1 MPSKQPKLLS
11 RKDNYEL
18 GSQVTVAS
26 KYGKRERKVNTRPE
40 GDYKVI
46 RAPSNPNGEVLA
58 GGGYEA
64 MYRRR
69 RMDAPKAVTV
79 NASDFEELAA
89 LTEKEEKLQ
98 LTLQQFYFL
107 VSKKRFVWFCAGY
120 AAGKCLDP
128 DTPVMLH
135 SGKIIK
141 CKEVVP
147 GDLLMGPDSKPRRV
161 LSTTSGVDN
170 MYRITP
176 KKGDSWIC
184 NEPHVL
190 TLVDCYTNE
199 IVDVPLNEYLP
210 NKHRKKYRAKRQFRV
225 GVDFD
230 SSEKLD
236 LDPYFAGVWLGDGD
250 SNHGLKITNG
260 EPEIM
265 AYLKDYAESNGL
277 LCKVSYD
284 NRNSN
289 IVYNRIRHF
298 GRPVDEKGF
307 MQPNPLWEKLKPFR
321 TELGK
326 RIPHNYLTA
335 SREDRLSLL
344 AGLLDTDGYYQ
355 KGYEIATKFEGLKD
369 DILFLCRSLGLA
381 AYASKK
387 YVKEKLY
394 WRIYISGELDVIP
407 CKVERKKAEPR
418 KQNKSVLRTGFSV
431 EPLGPG
437 EYFGFELDGDG
448 RFLLGDF
455 TVTHNTIIGSWWVYM
470 RIIQCPQSLGLIGA
484 NTHDQLNQSTLKPFM
499 EFLDTIGMPYVLNRQ
514 PPKEWGLPRL
524 FKEYDNIMVF
534 PNGSHVLLRSLDN
547 PTNLAGLTL
556 GWFWIDE
563 TAYSSPEVWKVI
575 VSRLRCSKADV
586 VMGRVT
592 STPEGQNWLY
602 DIFKSDAELYK
613 IIFQSVMENP
623 FIKDREQFIRSQL
636 AFMDESQVEQYIH
649 GRIVQVKFGRVYHQF
664 SDKNVKSKYEYER
677 RRELLL
683 CWDFNSGA
691 APMSLIVAQRFFC
704 PKSGRKQIQVIDE
717 FIKEYSD
724 TKEICSLFIAKY
736 GPNGKNHLG
745 RITVF
750 GDAYG
755 DKTTSKSDYA
765 VMKNEL
771 EIAFREELLSFDNI
785 MGGNPEQQ
793 DRINAMNT
801 GFRNSLG
808 QRDIFINPECKKLI
822 FDLNNVKPKDGDGI
836 QIQKTG
842 QTKIDKAKNIK
853 LTHPSDAF
861 GYLIVREI
869 QVIKRNSAKAV
880 KRNNVMIVGGQH

>member
-11 RKDNYEL
+11 RKDNYDM
-18 GSQVTVAS
+18 GSQVSVVD
-26 KYGKRERKVNTRPE
+26 KYGKRKRKVNTRPE
-40 GDYKVI
+40 GNYQVI
-46 RAPSNPNGEVLA
+46 RVPSNPDGEVLA

-64 MYRRR
+64 MFRRR
-69 RMDAPKAVTV
+69 RMEAPRAVTV

-107 VSKKRFVWFCAGY
+107 ISKRRFVWFCAGF
-120 AAGKCLDP
+120 A
-128 DTPVMLH
+128 
-135 SGKIIK
+135 SGK
-141 CKEVVP
+141 
-147 GDLLMGPDSKPRRV
+147 
-161 LSTTSGVDN
+161 
-170 MYRITP
+170 
-176 KKGDSWIC
+176 
-184 NEPHVL
+184 
-190 TLVDCYTNE
+190 TL
-199 IVDVPLNEYLP
+199 
-210 NKHRKKYRAKRQFRV
+210 
-225 GVDFD
+225 
-230 SSEKLD
+230 
-236 LDPYFAGVWLGDGD
+236 
-250 SNHGLKITNG
+250 
-260 EPEIM
+260 
-265 AYLKDYAESNGL
+265 
-277 LCKVSYD
+277 
-284 NRNSN
+284 
-289 IVYNRIRHF
+289 
-298 GRPVDEKGF
+298 
-307 MQPNPLWEKLKPFR
+307 
-321 TELGK
+321 
-326 RIPHNYLTA
+326 
-335 SREDRLSLL
+335 
-344 AGLLDTDGYYQ
+344 
-355 KGYEIATKFEGLKD
+355 
-369 DILFLCRSLGLA
+369 
-381 AYASKK
+381 
-387 YVKEKLY
+387 
-394 WRIYISGELDVIP
+394 
-407 CKVERKKAEPR
+407 
-418 KQNKSVLRTGFSV
+418 
-431 EPLGPG
+431 
-437 EYFGFELDGDG
+437 
-448 RFLLGDF
+448 
-455 TVTHNTIIGSWWVYM
+455 IGTWWVYM

-499 EFLDTIGMPYVLNRQ
+499 EFLDTIGMPYVINRQ

-534 PNGSHVLLRSLDN
+534 PNGAHVLLRSLDN

-563 TAYSSPEVWKVI
+563 TAYSSPEIWKVI

-586 VMGRVT
+586 LMGRVT

-602 DIFKSDAELYK
+602 DIFKSDEELYK
-613 IIFQSVMENP
+613 IIFQSVLENP
-623 FIKDREQFIRSQL
+623 FIPNREQFVRSQM
-636 AFMDESQVEQYIH
+636 AFMDDSQVEQYIH

-664 SDKNVKSKYEYER
+664 SDKNVKEKYQYER

-724 TKEICSLFIAKY
+724 TKEICALFIAKY

-745 RITVF
+745 RITIY

-785 MGGNPEQQ
+785 MGSNPEQQ

-808 QRDIFINPECKKLI
+808 QRDIFIHPDCKKLI

-861 GYLIVREI
+861 GYLVVREI
-869 QVIKRNSAKAV
+869 QVVKRNSPKAI